1 MHLNYL
7 INTNLSFKKNLYSI
21 VMEISH
27 SRTAFKVCVLDALTG
42 EGHAWRWSPHKTTCS

>member
-7 INTNLSFKKNLYSI
+7 IKINLSFKQYLYPI

-27 SRTAFKVCVLDALTG
+27 SPTAFKVFVLDALTG
-42 EGHAWRWSPHKTTCS
+42 EGHAW